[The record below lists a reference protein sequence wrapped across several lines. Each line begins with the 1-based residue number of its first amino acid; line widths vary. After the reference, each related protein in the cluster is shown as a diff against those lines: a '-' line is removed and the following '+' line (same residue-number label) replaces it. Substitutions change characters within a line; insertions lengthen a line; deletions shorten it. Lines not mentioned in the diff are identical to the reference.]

1 MLRRAFVLA
10 LSVAVLSVSNATAQV
25 NISDGT
31 SSYFW
36 DPNAPQSTTFVDQFA
51 GNIMFE
57 DMWIVRYTEQSQLGG
72 STTFTAELNA
82 NGSGPGVNYLGT
94 VNTGASAV
102 STWNV
107 QNVGGLGGNVTLF
120 TVELTHTI
128 STDANGNAELSHA
141 MRVFN
146 FLDGPELADGSDLDV
161 FLFQDFDIPT
171 FSDNS
176 ADAGFEGN
184 DAVIDMSSGAGNLAT
199 TVGEGASAWQLRAVG
214 GGTRLSTEVLNGTIV
229 DLDNSGSPLANTDI
243 NSMFQWDLSVLV
255 GGEQNLG
262 VYSLAN
268 EITAQIPEP
277 STVSVLALAGLA
289 SLVRR
294 RRK

>member
-10 LSVAVLSVSNATAQV
+10 LTVAALSVSTATAQV

-57 DMWIVRYTEQSQLGG
+57 DMWIVRYTEQSQIGG
-72 STTFTAELNA
+72 STTFTAALNA
-82 NGSGPGVNYLGT
+82 NASGPGVNYLGT
-94 VNTGASAV
+94 VNNGASAV

-107 QNVGGLGGNVTLF
+107 QNVGGLGGNATLF

-141 MRVFN
+141 MRIFN
-146 FLDGPELADGSDLDV
+146 FLNGPELVDGSDLDV

-176 ADAGFEGN
+176 ADAGFEGG
-184 DAVIDMSSGAGNLAT
+184 DVVIDMSSGAGNLAT

-229 DLDNSGSPLANTDI
+229 DLDNSGSPLLNTDI

-289 SLVRR
+289 GLVRR